1 MGLGCAIYFTTSLGP
16 SLFAVVVLM
25 IIILGAGRDYVK
37 GNRDLYKSK
46 IREQIEVKNN
56 LLSEFVNNIKML
68 KLSGWELIF
77 KNKITQSFML
87 EIDFTKQQ

>member
-16 SLFAVVVLM
+16 SLFAVVIGM
-25 IIILGAGRDYVK
+25 IMILGAGRDYVK
-37 GNRDLYKSK
+37 GNRDQFKSK

-56 LLSEFVNNIKML
+56 LLSEFINNIKML

-77 KNKITQSFML
+77 KNKIT
-87 EIDFTKQQ
+87 